1 MTLFEGL
8 ALANLFISLVLAYK
22 LGKVTTDTDV
32 LYEGLA
38 LAMDQLGMTADDQNQ
53 KSPRRP

>member
-22 LGKVTTDTDV
+22 LGKVTTDTEV

-38 LAMDQLGMTADDQNQ
+38 LAMDQLGMTTDD
-53 KSPRRP
+53 